1 MAEMRSELPTSVVSR
16 WPLAG
21 CAQAAGDAAGELE
34 ALKLPSALRASE
46 FAAPLDRPAIRALQI
61 WLDDAS
67 FEVKWQ
73 AMLGAPLDL
82 LGGASS
88 AFHADLAA
96 LPGKRL
102 PGDEVLC
109 HGDPKI
115 DNFGWTRVDGAGVF
129 SDNDF
134 DDAGFC
140 PVADDALHYL
150 LATELAFGDADLDA
164 AALEAYVDTV
174 GDKDDATDIDPDD
187 EPAWD
192 AVRADGLA
200 KATLGDRLVLGG
212 EVQAATPGEQAAV
225 QALVAADPRF
235 PTAVLDVAR
244 DVHTDGGSAGMRRF
258 WVLIGGAAA
267 ARTILEIK
275 ELGIPGA
282 EFARH
287 SATLDGPDWFDVLQD
302 FWWNATTAVDHFAV
316 DLLGSRWLVRDR
328 LTRTSVKPDRLSN
341 KQLSRVVQ
349 AEASA
354 LALAHRAAWHKV
366 KKDELRSWLRDSA
379 ATLVKRWRAT
389 YRAAG
394 GA

>member
-1 MAEMRSELPTSVVSR
+1 MVAAAA
-16 WPLAG
+16 LAG
-21 CAQAAGDAAGELE
+21 CAQAGGDAATGALE
-34 ALKLPSALRASE
+34 ALKLPSALKPKE
-46 FAAPLDRPAIRALQI
+46 FTAPLDKPAIRALQT

-73 AMLGAPLDL
+73 AMLSAPLEL

-88 AFHADLAA
+88 AFHADLAS
-96 LPGKRL
+96 LPAKRL

-150 LATELAFGDADLDA
+150 LATDLAFDDTDLDA

-174 GDKDDATDIDPDD
+174 GDKDDATEVDPDD

-192 AVRADGLA
+192 AVRSDGLA
-200 KATLGDRLVLGG
+200 KATQGDRLVLGG
-212 EVQAATPGEQAAV
+212 EVQAATADEQAAV
-225 QALVAADPRF
+225 RALAAADPRF
-235 PTAVLDVAR
+235 PPAVLDVAR

-258 WVLIGGAAA
+258 WALTDGGG
-267 ARTILEIK
+267 RTILEIK
-275 ELGIPGA
+275 ELGIPGT
-282 EFARH
+282 EFGRH
-287 SATLDGPDWFDVLQD
+287 STTLDGPDRFDVLQD
-302 FWWNATTAVDHFAV
+302 FWWQTTTATDHFGV

-328 LTRTSVKPDRLSN
+328 LARTNVQPDKLSN
-341 KQLSRVVQ
+341 KQRTRMVE
-349 AEASA
+349 AEASI
-354 LALAHRAAWHKV
+354 LALRHRKAWHSV
-366 KKDELRSWLRDSA
+366 KKDDLRSWLGDSA
-379 ATLVKRWRAT
+379 ATLVSRWRAT
-389 YRAAG
+389 YAAAG
-394 GA
+394 GQ

>member
-1 MAEMRSELPTSVVSR
+1 MRRGFPTSIAVAVA
-16 WPLAG
+16 LAG
-21 CAQAAGDAAGELE
+21 CAQAGGDAPTGELE
-34 ALKLPSALRASE
+34 TLKLPSALRPSE
-46 FAAPLDRPAIRALQI
+46 FAAPLDQPAIRALQT

-73 AMLGAPLDL
+73 AMVDAPLDL

-88 AFHADLAA
+88 AFHADLAS
-96 LPGKRL
+96 LPAKRL

-150 LATELAFGDADLDA
+150 LATDLAFGDADLDA

-174 GDKDDATDIDPDD
+174 GDKDDATEVDPHD

-192 AVRADGLA
+192 EVRADGLA
-200 KATLGDRLVLGG
+200 GAAAGDQLVLGG
-212 EVQAATPGEQAAV
+212 EVQAATADEQAAV
-225 QALVAADPRF
+225 RALAAADARF
-235 PTAVLDVAR
+235 APAVLDVVR

-258 WVLIGGAAA
+258 WALTEDADGV
-267 ARTILEIK
+267 RTIVELK

-287 SATLDGPDWFDVLQD
+287 SATLDGPDRFDVLQAY
-302 FWWNATTAVDHFAV
+302 WWATTTATDHFGV

-328 LTRTSVKPDRLSN
+328 LARTSVKPDKLSN
-341 KQLSRVVQ
+341 KQLTRMVE

-354 LALAHRAAWHKV
+354 LALAHRKAWHKV
-366 KKDELRSWLRDSA
+366 KKDDLRAWLRDSA
-379 ATLVKRWRAT
+379 VTLVDRWRAT

-394 GA
+394 GR